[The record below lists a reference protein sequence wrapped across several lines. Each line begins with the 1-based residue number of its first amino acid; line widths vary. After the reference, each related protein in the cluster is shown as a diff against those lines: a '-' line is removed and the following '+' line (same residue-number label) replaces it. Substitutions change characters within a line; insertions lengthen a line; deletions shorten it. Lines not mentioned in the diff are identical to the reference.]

1 MSEEKQISCS
11 VCGELFT
18 PLRKNHRRCGNY
30 CNVITYQAREKVRK
44 LLMKLQTPEQLAALE
59 VFAETLVIDAYR
71 HQELIETLKKVN
83 NA

>member
-1 MSEEKQISCS
+1 
-11 VCGELFT
+11 
-18 PLRKNHRRCGNY
+18 
-30 CNVITYQAREKVRK
+30 
-44 LLMKLQTPEQLAALE
+44 MKLQTPEQLAALE